1 MARRPKAI
9 TITPKLIE
17 FEDHII
23 RVPNI
28 ASVTIGPDPMRRF
41 WALVL
46 MGLALMFF
54 LSGWLASQ
62 LAEVMT
68 PPRGYGAAPP
78 SPGMGA
84 AGLLFALAA
93 GCFVPALLLFKRK
106 ALFISKADSRF
117 TLIVDK
123 NPEFMREVMARI
135 REALLAGEAS
145 SIVYQVNVTAERIE
159 RIDASTN
166 SVEVVN
172 SPGSN
177 VVAGDAIGSDM
188 SAIALPPPQPAMRI
202 EPAVPPVDQMFDT
215 VLARAG
221 TVAPSLE
228 SLLRSAREPAALHN
242 PQQPPPMPFGHD
254 QKPPLSELS
263 PERTSRT
270 LHVAQSPGA
279 ITVGGNVHTAAFQT
293 HVVATPVGDLDQLMS
308 LLVERNVANHQ
319 QLNSYLAAVR
329 DHLAGGPTSREHAA
343 GYWRWFAEYAVATLS
358 GVEGIMALVERIGTV
373 FR

>member
-1 MARRPKAI
+1 MSRTANSIK
-9 TITPKLIE
+9 ITPRLIE
-17 FEDHII
+17 LPDRII

-28 ASVTIGPDPMRRF
+28 ASVTIDYDPIRRWWGWRLIALAAVLFAMAYGVSIQESQTAFRGAPDRTGSS
-41 WALVL
+41 ALIFIGICVL
-46 MGLALMFF
+46 VWGLALFN
-54 LSGWLASQ
+54 
-62 LAEVMT
+62 
-68 PPRGYGAAPP
+68 R
-78 SPGMGA
+78 
-84 AGLLFALAA
+84 
-93 GCFVPALLLFKRK
+93 R
-106 ALFISKADSRF
+106 ALFISTSDGHA
-117 TLIVDK
+117 TILVNK
-123 NPEFMREVMARI
+123 NREFMREVMERV

-145 SIVYQVNVTAERIE
+145 SVVYQVNVTAERIE

-177 VVAGDAIGSDM
+177 VVAGDAIGSDLA
-188 SAIALPPPQPAMRI
+188 AIALPPPQPAMRMP
-202 EPAVPPVDQMFDT
+202 PAVPPVEQMLDS

-228 SLLRSAREPAALHN
+228 SLLRGAREPAS
-242 PQQPPPMPFGHD
+242 QQPPPMPVAPVP
-254 QKPPLSELS
+254 QPQLSELS
-263 PERTSRT
+263 LDRSSRAV
-270 LHVAQSPGA
+270 HVAQSPGSIA
-279 ITVGGNVHTAAFQT
+279 VGGNVHTAAFST

-308 LLVERNVANHQ
+308 ILVEQNVANHQ

-358 GVEGIMALVERIGTV
+358 GVEGVMALVERIGTV

>member
-9 TITPKLIE
+9 RITPKLIE

-28 ASVTIGPDPMRRF
+28 ASVTIGPDPVRRW
-41 WALVL
+41 WALVF
-46 MGLALMFF
+46 MGLALTFF
-54 LSGWLASQ
+54 LSGMLAMQAAQ
-62 LAEVMT
+62 LVA
-68 PPRGYGAAPP
+68 PPRGLGAAPQ
-78 SPGMGA
+78 SPGVGA
-84 AGLLFALAA
+84 ATVLFALAA
-93 GCFVPALLLFKRK
+93 ACAVPGILLFRRK

-172 SPGSN
+172 SPGAS
-177 VVAGDAIGSDM
+177 VVAGDAIGTDVAS
-188 SAIALPPPQPAMRI
+188 IALPPPQPAQRL
-202 EPAVPPVDQMFDT
+202 PTAVPPVEHMFDA

-221 TVAPSLE
+221 SVAPGLE
-228 SLLRSAREPAALHN
+228 SLLRGARPHAPQPSPAQQAPAPVTHEP
-242 PQQPPPMPFGHD
+242 QPS
-254 QKPPLSELS
+254 LSKLD
-263 PERTSRT
+263 PERTSRAV
-270 LHVAQSPGA
+270 HVAQSPGA
-279 ITVGGNVHTAAFQT
+279 IAVGGNVHNATFAT
-293 HVVATPVGDLDQLMS
+293 HVVATPVGDIDQLMR
-308 LLVERNVANHQ
+308 LLVEHDVANHQ

-343 GYWRWFAEYAVATLS
+343 GYWRWFAEYAVTSLS
-358 GVEGIMALVERIGTV
+358 GVEGVMALVERIGTV